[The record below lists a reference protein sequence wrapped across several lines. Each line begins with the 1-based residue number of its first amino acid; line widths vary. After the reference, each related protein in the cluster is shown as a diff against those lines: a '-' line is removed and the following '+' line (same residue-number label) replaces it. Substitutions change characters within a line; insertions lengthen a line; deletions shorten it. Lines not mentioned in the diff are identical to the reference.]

1 MLSQLISICSI
12 TASSINNIKE
22 EKGLEIKR
30 KGSEDSY
37 QRNMI
42 KWVKITWM
50 EIILT
55 QTTEVKNF
63 AVNLN
68 SIRKMIWQMQLERGS
83 LPVPVI

>member
-1 MLSQLISICSI
+1 MSQLISICSI

-42 KWVKITWM
+42 KWAKITLWM

-55 QTTEVKNF
+55 QTTKVKNF

-68 SIRKMIWQMQLERGS
+68 SIRKMI
-83 LPVPVI
+83 